1 MEENIE
7 ELNHQSENET
17 ISNNQNGNKDRN
29 KLTTNIIFNT
39 LYQILIII
47 TPLITAPYISRILQS
62 DGVGIYSY
70 THSLVTYF
78 TMFAA
83 LGTASYGKRMI
94 ALRRDNKKDCSKA
107 FWEIELITVFTTA
120 IMMVIWLLLS
130 TFYKEYS
137 TYLFILSLY
146 LLATLFDISWF
157 YAGLEKF
164 QFSVIINSIFKIIS
178 VVLILTLVKTKAD
191 LWIYFLIYCGSTLLG
206 NISMWIFL
214 PKFLCKTN
222 IDFHNMGKHLKNT
235 LVYFAPTIAT
245 SIYTVL
251 DKTLI
256 GLLIQGNV
264 TVYEDGVEVVK
275 KLSDIENGYYEQA
288 NKIISLVKGVAF
300 ASINGVMESRV
311 SYLYGKGDSEGIKKI
326 QKTTLN
332 ITSFLS
338 IGASFGLIAIASTFV
353 PIFFGSGYD
362 KTVILM
368 YILSPIIFIICVSN
382 VLGSVYYT
390 PCGKRKESTYYL
402 IAGSI
407 INLVLNIPFILLYNS
422 IGAAI
427 ASVIAECVISIL
439 YLARSRKYVFSFK
452 EFLAIIWKKLVA
464 GGLMLVAVLLVTN
477 YLLNGMNEYLSLMI
491 QLALGVFVYLL
502 SLIILRDDSFKKLFE
517 FFKNKKRGSRI

>member
-1 MEENIE
+1 MKNEIQSQNDEN
-7 ELNHQSENET
+7 LN
-17 ISNNQNGNKDRN
+17 NKTFNKRN
-29 KLTTNIIFNT
+29 KSKNNLTINIIFNT
-39 LYQILIII
+39 FYQILTII
-47 TPLITAPYISRILQS
+47 TPLITAPYVSRVLQS

-94 ALRRDNKKDCSKA
+94 ALHRDNKKDRSKS
-107 FWEIELITVFTTA
+107 FWEIELITVFTTIVMLA
-120 IMMVIWLLLS
+120 IWLVLS
-130 TFYKEYS
+130 SVYKEYS

-164 QFSVIINSIFKIIS
+164 QFSVIINSIFKVIS
-178 VVLILTLVKTKAD
+178 VVLILVLVKSKND
-191 LWIYFLIYCGSTLLG
+191 LWIYFVIYAASMLLG
-206 NISMWIFL
+206 NMSMWIFL
-214 PKFLCKTN
+214 PKFLCKTK
-222 IDFHNMGKHLKNT
+222 IDFHTMGKHLKNT

-264 TVYEDGVEVVK
+264 TTYENGVEVVK

-288 NKIISLVKGVAF
+288 NNILSLVKGVAF

-326 QKTTLN
+326 QKITMS

-338 IGASFGLIAIASTFV
+338 IGAVFGLIAISKTFV
-353 PIFFGSGYD
+353 PLFFGDGYE
-362 KTVILM
+362 KTITLM

-390 PCGKRKESTYYL
+390 PCGKRKESTWYL
-402 IAGSI
+402 IAGSV

-427 ASVIAECVISIL
+427 ASVIAESVIAIL
-439 YLARSRKYVFSFK
+439 YFIFSRKYVFSFK
-452 EFLAIIWKKLVA
+452 EFVSIIWKKLLAGGIMLVVVLLLDTFALNNMNEFLSLTIQIAA
-464 GGLMLVAVLLVTN
+464 GGLT
-477 YLLNGMNEYLSLMI
+477 YLL
-491 QLALGVFVYLL
+491 LL
-502 SLIILRDDSFKKLFE
+502 FILRDDSFKGLFE
-517 FFKNKKRGSRI
+517 FFKSKKRGTKI